1 MMTFKSSK
9 EDLETRSLLSRS
21 FKFAVNL
28 LYLYLEG
35 EDYDIKI
42 DKWIP
47 NKLWIK
53 IFYINKC
60 KENVLADNKRCLKKM
75 IGLA

>member
-42 DKWIP
+42 DK
-47 NKLWIK
+47 
-53 IFYINKC
+53 
-60 KENVLADNKRCLKKM
+60 
-75 IGLA
+75 